1 MMNVKKRIDDI
12 HNEKVRSLFLIGWL
26 SAIEIFSNYRKSG
39 NGLKIRKNK
48 IKIEQ
53 SIEDVN
59 KYLKDKYLQILTDIK
74 NSKIETKVNV
84 INDSSLQI
92 DKYIEDN
99 TISGIIYSP
108 PYANCFDYTEI
119 YKLELWFGNFV
130 EEYSD
135 LKKLRNKTIRSH
147 LNSLLDENKFS
158 IEHSEVLNRQ
168 IEKLNEKK
176 LWDKKIPTMLKNY
189 FNDMF
194 KIIDYSYLKL
204 KKDGFCAIV
213 VGNSCYGGVII
224 PSDLILAKYASEKGF
239 YVDKIDVYRY
249 IIPSS
254 QQYKDVLNEKKFL
267 RESVICLVKK

>member
-1 MMNVKKRIDDI
+1 M
-12 HNEKVRSLFLIGWL
+12 
-26 SAIEIFSNYRKSG
+26 
-39 NGLKIRKNK
+39 
-48 IKIEQ
+48 
-53 SIEDVN
+53 
-59 KYLKDKYLQILTDIK
+59 
-74 NSKIETKVNV
+74 
-84 INDSSLQI
+84 
-92 DKYIEDN
+92 
-99 TISGIIYSP
+99 
-108 PYANCFDYTEI
+108 
-119 YKLELWFGNFV
+119 WFGNFV

>member
-1 MMNVKKRIDDI
+1 MKSII
-12 HNEKVRSLFLIGWL
+12 
-26 SAIEIFSNYRKSG
+26 YRFK
-39 NGLKIRKNK
+39 
-48 IKIEQ
+48 
-53 SIEDVN
+53 
-59 KYLKDKYLQILTDIK
+59 KDKYLQILTDIK